1 MAVRDRRELAFDIAP
16 HVASFEMPP
25 DHATRMRT
33 LWWGFTRRCPRC
45 GSGHLFRRYFTIVPD
60 CPRCG
65 LHFEREPGYWSGALA
80 INTVLVG
87 GFFAVVFVA
96 ALALTIPKVPV
107 VPLLVL
113 FVPIVVLGPIVYYPF
128 SKTVWMAVDRAI
140 LQRLDRNAK
149 LDDRV

>member
-1 MAVRDRRELAFDIAP
+1 MALTSFD
-16 HVASFEMPP
+16 MPP
-25 DHATRMRT
+25 EHASRTRT

-45 GSGHLFRRYFTIVPD
+45 GSGHLFRRYFNIVPD

-65 LHFEREPGYWSGALA
+65 LHFEREAGYWSGALA
-80 INTVLVG
+80 INIIVVG
-87 GFFAVVFVA
+87 GCFAVVFVA
-96 ALALTIPKVPV
+96 ALALTIPAVPV

-140 LQRLDRNAK
+140 LQRLDPNAK